1 MCVQGYLMCMDSDV
15 LGAFTLFVGA
25 SEAQFLL
32 LQTTSDGP
40 EMRAR
45 SQHIQEYLNCISD
58 VTCIGVWDGCGLSV
72 CRDI

>member
-1 MCVQGYLMCMDSDV
+1 MCMDV

-25 SEAQFLL
+25 SEAEFLL
-32 LQTTSDGP
+32 LQTTADGP

-45 SQHIQEYLNCISD
+45 SQHIGVYLNCISD
-58 VTCIGVWDGCGLSV
+58 VTCIELWDGCGLTV